1 MQMPKQQRTK
11 RRLVGRHQKMVQLK
25 MAKKSSSA
33 KKTLTSS
40 RRKRIEPLP
49 RKASKLEMNQL
60 LQQEAREEQMP
71 CSLST
76 RQHLLRTIS

>member
-1 MQMPKQQRTK
+1 
-11 RRLVGRHQKMVQLK
+11 
-25 MAKKSSSA
+25 
-33 KKTLTSS
+33 
-40 RRKRIEPLP
+40 
-49 RKASKLEMNQL
+49 MNQL